1 MVVLTDISLHVRYPE
16 VGGRYPQSK
25 PLLLFHEDRD
35 LEPIVLKK
43 VDSHFSSLQME
54 QYTVTSAEN
63 ERGKK
68 ITRTCMLEY
77 SVCVYQFSTIIST
90 VRYSQK
96 FLSGEKILLFM
107 PPVRT
112 DDFFF
117 ILLIYFPM
125 LTITYVHRA
134 YGSLHNMDTIFHCN
148 ARIARL
154 GKCLCPT
161 KNFGCMV
168 Q

>member
-1 MVVLTDISLHVRYPE
+1 M
-16 VGGRYPQSK
+16 
-25 PLLLFHEDRD
+25 
-35 LEPIVLKK
+35 LK
-43 VDSHFSSLQME
+43 
-54 QYTVTSAEN
+54 
-63 ERGKK
+63 
-68 ITRTCMLEY
+68 Y
-77 SVCVYQFSTIIST
+77 SVCVYQFSTIST

-112 DDFFF
+112 DNFFF
-117 ILLIYFPM
+117 IPLIYFPM

-134 YGSLHNMDTIFHCN
+134 YGSLYNMDTIFHCN
-148 ARIARL
+148 ARIWARL
-154 GKCLCPT
+154 GKRLCPT